1 MLSLSCGAA
10 HTALEEKQGE
20 LELHVRETFNVA
32 KHADI
37 CFVVDGEPIHAHRLI
52 IGLRIASP
60 VFESLLASPNKYL
73 IIILIYIIIIIILI
87 IVLIYIISHIYICL
101 FVYLYLC
108 I

>member
-1 MLSLSCGAA
+1 V
-10 HTALEEKQGE
+10 HPALEEKQGE

-60 VFESLLASPNKYL
+60 VIESFLASPNKYP
-73 IIILIYIIIIIILI
+73 IIYLFLLLLFIKLFIKLFIIYN
-87 IVLIYIISHIYICL
+87 S
-101 FVYLYLC
+101 LYH
-108 I
+108 

>member
-1 MLSLSCGAA
+1 M
-10 HTALEEKQGE
+10 HPALEEKQGE

-60 VFESLLASPNKYL
+60 VIESFLASPNKYP
-73 IIILIYIIIIIILI
+73 IIYLFIY
-87 IVLIYIISHIYICL
+87 YR
-101 FVYLYLC
+101 
-108 I
+108 